1 MLQPASHE
9 PELIHS
15 TGMLLA
21 AGAQSLLP
29 LPLEEARMSEAV
41 VATAADGH
49 GAPSAAAPK
58 RHVRGTSLHDVLMSM
73 APPSGE
79 LLALDA
85 QSFPSNQT
93 ARPHHHS
100 LPSPRAELER
110 ERARLERLLE
120 RERHDHAH
128 MRVWVAHRFLHLQSH
143 INSLCIERNK
153 LQRRAIAE
161 AEEEEQEHEREI
173 ARVMGATPNTISRRL
188 AEMRCHSSE
197 Q

>member
-1 MLQPASHE
+1 
-9 PELIHS
+9 
-15 TGMLLA
+15 MLLA